1 MLIISFGCLVDNTFV
16 LVTMSFGHHDEYYGT
31 AKFEQKNRMTSNQPL
46 FYEAGCNFYSCQII
60 SEYHLLHC
68 LCFTFCLQSGI
79 LHFCGFQV
87 LEPQIFWSIEHTPPP
102 IRTALLDAWR
112 MRLKG
117 IWEEKPL
124 FYASCA
130 LFDLS
135 FQGGFR
141 LNSDAKEKLK
151 VASHGITTGQ
161 HLDKPLPPNNQTK
174 SQNDSAKTISD
185 ILAS

>member
-1 MLIISFGCLVDNTFV
+1 
-16 LVTMSFGHHDEYYGT
+16 MSCY
-31 AKFEQKNRMTSNQPL
+31 
-46 FYEAGCNFYSCQII
+46 
-60 SEYHLLHC
+60 

-102 IRTALLDAWR
+102 IRTTLLDAWG

-124 FYASCA
+124 FFASSA

-135 FQGGFR
+135 FQGGF
-141 LNSDAKEKLK
+141 LLTSEAKEKLRT
-151 VASHGITTGQ
+151 APHGITTAQ
-161 HLDKPLPPNNQTK
+161 HLGKPLPPNNQIK
-174 SQNDSAKTISD
+174 SENEAAKTITD

>member
-1 MLIISFGCLVDNTFV
+1 MLSFTTGAMESMFLSDGINGDIN
-16 LVTMSFGHHDEYYGT
+16 VTLW
-31 AKFEQKNRMTSNQPL
+31 P
-46 FYEAGCNFYSCQII
+46 
-60 SEYHLLHC
+60 
-68 LCFTFCLQSGI
+68 LQSGI

-124 FYASCA
+124 CYASSA

-141 LNSDAKEKLK
+141 LTSDAKEKLK

-161 HLDKPLPPNNQTK
+161 HLGKPLPPNNQTK
-174 SQNDSAKTISD
+174 SENDSAKTISD